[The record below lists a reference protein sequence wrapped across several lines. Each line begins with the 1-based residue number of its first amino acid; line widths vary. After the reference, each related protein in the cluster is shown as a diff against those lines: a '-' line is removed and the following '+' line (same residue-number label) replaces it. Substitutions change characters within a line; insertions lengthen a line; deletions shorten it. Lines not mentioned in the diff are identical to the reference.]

1 MARIGIPIEGNLLET
16 LSESFYSVEVTDNDE
31 VNKLAD
37 EMARLIDRTDAD
49 VGSPAGEIGA
59 PIPSRLS
66 QPRVSPDP
74 IPKAIARVSGL
85 TIKIWAD
92 EHPPP
97 HFHVAYQ
104 GEDASFSIVDCTRLP
119 GSVGLQRYERKIRDW
134 WEQNQPLL
142 IEKWNS
148 SRPANCPVGPVNQSS

>member
-1 MARIGIPIEGNLLET
+1 MARIDIPVEGNLLET

-31 VNKLAD
+31 VNKLVD
-37 EMARLIDRTDAD
+37 EIARLISRTDAD
-49 VGSPAGEIGA
+49 IGSPAGEIGTPTHLVPEA
-59 PIPSRLS
+59 GNYRSS
-66 QPRVSPDP
+66 PRIV
-74 IPKAIARVSGL
+74 ARVFGL
-85 TIKIWAD
+85 TIEIWAD

-104 GEDASFSIVDCTRLP
+104 GEDASFSIVECTRLP

-134 WEQNQPLL
+134 WKQNQSLL

-148 SRPANCPVGPVNQSS
+148 SRPANCPVGPINQST

>member
-1 MARIGIPIEGNLLET
+1 MARIDIPIEGNLLET

-66 QPRVSPDP
+66 QPRVSPRP
-74 IPKAIARVSGL
+74 
-85 TIKIWAD
+85 
-92 EHPPP
+92 HPEG
-97 HFHVAYQ
+97 HCQ
-104 GEDASFSIVDCTRLP
+104 
-119 GSVGLQRYERKIRDW
+119 SVWPND
-134 WEQNQPLL
+134 
-142 IEKWNS
+142 
-148 SRPANCPVGPVNQSS
+148 